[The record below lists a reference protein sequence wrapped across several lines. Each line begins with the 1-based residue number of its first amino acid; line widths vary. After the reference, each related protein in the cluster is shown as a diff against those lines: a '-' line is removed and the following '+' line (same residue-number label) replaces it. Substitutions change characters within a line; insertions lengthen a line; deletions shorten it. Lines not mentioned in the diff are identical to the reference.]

1 MKKIISLLLIIVLMF
16 SLVACNGSTEQ
27 TTESESLQPESE
39 TTTDSDTSAEQP
51 SEDDLIEDEAWDEL
65 ESLGEIES
73 ENGLFF
79 ATITVPADLL
89 GEEVTQ
95 ADLDMEAG
103 KSYISAI
110 LNEDGSATY
119 KMTKKQHREM
129 LDGIAE
135 GIEDSILEMIDD
147 SDYSIDKITHN
158 KDFTSFDVHLDKDEV
173 GLYDSF
179 AALAFYM
186 YGGIYG
192 IFSGKD
198 VENIEDN
205 YYSPSGELI
214 STGNSSDAGE

>member
-1 MKKIISLLLIIVLMF
+1 
-16 SLVACNGSTEQ
+16 
-27 TTESESLQPESE
+27 
-39 TTTDSDTSAEQP
+39 
-51 SEDDLIEDEAWDEL
+51 
-65 ESLGEIES
+65 
-73 ENGLFF
+73 
-79 ATITVPADLL
+79 
-89 GEEVTQ
+89 
-95 ADLDMEAG
+95 
-103 KSYISAI
+103 
-110 LNEDGSATY
+110 
-119 KMTKKQHREM
+119 M